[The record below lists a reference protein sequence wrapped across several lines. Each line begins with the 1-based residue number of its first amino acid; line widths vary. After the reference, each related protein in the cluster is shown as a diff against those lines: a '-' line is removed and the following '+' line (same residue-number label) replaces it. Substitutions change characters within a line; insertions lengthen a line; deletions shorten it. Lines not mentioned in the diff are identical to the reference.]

1 MRGALQGISLES
13 CSSGLIPACAGS
25 TDGVQAIRVQDG
37 AHPRLCGE
45 HLIQVTH
52 SESVAGSSPPVRGA
66 LPARMGQHRYLGLI
80 PACAGSTFGHMLVR
94 ENDRAHPRP
103 CGEHRRAPSRSSN
116 QPGSSPPVR
125 GALRSVMPW
134 ILSVG
139 LIPARA
145 GSTVP
150 DSAREA
156 GNRAHPRPCGE
167 HADIYKINPV
177 DAGSSPPVRGAR
189 IFTFGTLTDRGLI
202 PARAGS
208 TVSEGCPLADSGA
221 HPRPCGEHSP
231 PASLPRRRSGSSPPV
246 RGAPVTI

>member
-1 MRGALQGISLES
+1 M
-13 CSSGLIPACAGS
+13 
-25 TDGVQAIRVQDG
+25 QDG

-125 GALRSVMPW
+125 GAL
-134 ILSVG
+134 LAQHNLGFLLG

-208 TVSEGCPLADSGA
+208 TCRCAMISASSRA
-221 HPRPCGEHSP
+221 HPRPCGDHSM
-231 PASLPRRRSGSSPPV
+231 
-246 RGAPVTI
+246 

>member
-145 GSTVP
+145 GSTLGSTQP
-150 DSAREA
+150 GISS
-156 GNRAHPRPCGE
+156 RAHPRPCGE
-167 HADIYKINPV
+167 HGFSPLGHSLIV
-177 DAGSSPPVRGAR
+177 GSSPPVRGAR
-189 IFTFGTLTDRGLI
+189 
-202 PARAGS
+202 AG
-208 TVSEGCPLADSGA
+208 VP
-221 HPRPCGEHSP
+221 
-231 PASLPRRRSGSSPPV
+231 
-246 RGAPVTI
+246 

>member
-103 CGEHRRAPSRSSN
+103 CGEH
-116 QPGSSPPVR
+116 GFSPL
-125 GALRSVMPW
+125 GHS
-134 ILSVG
+134 
-139 LIPARA
+139 LI
-145 GSTVP
+145 V
-150 DSAREA
+150 
-156 GNRAHPRPCGE
+156 
-167 HADIYKINPV
+167 
-177 DAGSSPPVRGAR
+177 GSSPPVRGAR
-189 IFTFGTLTDRGLI
+189 RHPPAVVCRGGLI

>member
-103 CGEHRRAPSRSSN
+103 CGEHVDDNFLAPLSS
-116 QPGSSPPVR
+116 GSSPPVR
-125 GALRSVMPW
+125 GALGVYPPRMARS
-134 ILSVG
+134 G

-145 GSTVP
+145 GSTQMIM
-150 DSAREA
+150 SST
-156 GNRAHPRPCGE
+156 
-167 HADIYKINPV
+167 PV
-177 DAGSSPPVRGAR
+177 G
-189 IFTFGTLTDRGLI
+189 
-202 PARAGS
+202 
-208 TVSEGCPLADSGA
+208 GA
-221 HPRPCGEHSP
+221 HPRPCGEHLS
-231 PASLPRRRSGSSPPV
+231 
-246 RGAPVTI
+246 APVSSVK